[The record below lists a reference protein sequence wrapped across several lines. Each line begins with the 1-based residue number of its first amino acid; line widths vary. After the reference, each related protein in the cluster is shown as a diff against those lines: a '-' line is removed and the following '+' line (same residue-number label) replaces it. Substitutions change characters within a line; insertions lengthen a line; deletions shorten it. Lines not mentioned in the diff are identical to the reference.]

1 NEVVATD
8 RIVDDLWSGAAP
20 RTAPAALHNA
30 IGQLRRVLGAD
41 CLVTR
46 PPGYVLRVERSQVD
60 ALRFEDLVRSARA
73 MEPAARAA
81 ALRGALALWRGGA
94 LIDVA
99 YESFAAAEVSRLE
112 ERRLSAREEL
122 IEAEL
127 ELGAHDALVPELQAL
142 VEMNPLRERLWG
154 QLMLA

>member
-1 NEVVATD
+1 
-8 RIVDDLWSGAAP
+8 
-20 RTAPAALHNA
+20 
-30 IGQLRRVLGAD
+30 AD

-46 PPGYVLRVERSQVD
+46 PPGYVLHVERSQVD

-154 QLMLA
+154 QLMLALYRAGRQGDASQAYQDARRALLAELGIEPGP